1 MLMYTPSHHIIF
13 LKGYLS
19 ADITV
24 QCMVF
29 LLIAFPSKKMLVL
42 VKVNHLKIE
51 KKRNMRFCFCYVQ
64 CDADWLSL
72 SGTIHPSVLFLAVRQ
87 AVKVS
92 QSVSHIHILPRLLCF
107 FVYFLSLCF
116 CSHHLHHHLEKMIVV
131 ESVMRMKRWDGAND
145 K

>member
-51 KKRNMRFCFCYVQ
+51 KRGICVFASVMCSVMLTDCHYQ
-64 CDADWLSL
+64 GLSIRPFFFWQ
-72 SGTIHPSVLFLAVRQ
+72 SGRQ
-87 AVKVS
+87 SKSVS
-92 QSVSHIHILPRLLCF
+92 QSVTFIFYPVCFVSSYISYLSAFVHIISITILR
-107 FVYFLSLCF
+107 
-116 CSHHLHHHLEKMIVV
+116 K
-131 ESVMRMKRWDGAND
+131 
-145 K
+145 